1 MNSLAANRTATRPP
15 LPSPGSPKRCS
26 FVEDLN
32 WPAAQP
38 TPDKKSRRPTEM
50 WVPGPNG
57 QWEGVTPTLQ

>member
-15 LPSPGSPKRCS
+15 LLSRGATRRCS

-32 WPAAQP
+32 WPAPQP
-38 TPDKKSRRPTEM
+38 TPGKKPPRPTEM